1 MTAAAKIR
9 LTLAD
14 AYLCDVRGWTELGD
28 VLRAH
33 AHHLA
38 LALLEAV
45 TSACAAWSA
54 GSAR

>member
-1 MTAAAKIR
+1 MSTSAKIR
-9 LTLAD
+9 CTLAD

-28 VLRAH
+28 ALRAH

-45 TSACAAWSA
+45 TCACAAWA
-54 GSAR
+54 AWGE